1 MNELYDNHHQLFVI
15 FALPTLWTQRWS
27 CKKAIC
33 PPLRSVNTD
42 KSNEIP
48 SWEEIIYN
56 DSVFADIYIMWLVPI
71 LISSQVIL
79 SLSAPATDSS
89 SSFRSK
95 SGVTLN
101 GRKKVHGEGEKCPSE
116 LTHYCKCRARGEGLD
131 ITCEKVNSDQ
141 LHVRLHFGEKIL
153 F

>member
-1 MNELYDNHHQLFVI
+1 MIVF
-15 FALPTLWTQRWS
+15 
-27 CKKAIC
+27 
-33 PPLRSVNTD
+33 
-42 KSNEIP
+42 
-48 SWEEIIYN
+48 
-56 DSVFADIYIMWLVPI
+56 FADIYIMWLVPI

-141 LHVRLHFGEKIL
+141 LHVRLHFGEKISFLICL
-153 F
+153 FRPMQIFWREKSISSGTLKSETATFRVWMTTCLWEWKLNIFTFMTAVRII